1 MKAYVTFDPWAILYG
16 GYHLE
21 QRIEEDFRRFSN
33 KQLRAPKQTFPARSS
48 RVIGFDTEYDP
59 SGKLLTVGLA
69 DRDNA
74 IALEVGEPEFTRNVE
89 RTTRQASS
97 ICGHSVEGDLDYLVK
112 LNLAKEEW
120 LRGERIY
127 DSFLLA
133 RMYDENRGKG
143 GYSLQAQFLSEFNFV
158 PWKRDTE
165 KLLKE
170 TGDASTWTRT
180 QRTARCRLDAWTT
193 RLLAEHLHTR
203 VKAQINAV
211 QEKRLT

>member
-21 QRIEEDFRRFSN
+21 QRIEEDFKRFSV
-33 KQLRAPKQTFPARSS
+33 KQLRAPKQALPDVASK
-48 RVIGFDTEYDP
+48 VIGFDTEYSPD
-59 SGKLLTVGLA
+59 GTLLTIGLA

-74 IALEVGEPEFTRNVE
+74 IAIERDKPGFTRDVQ
-89 RTTRQASS
+89 RTIRQASS

-170 TGDASTWTRT
+170 TGDASTWTRA
-180 QRTARCRLDAWTT
+180 QRTTRCRLDAWTT
-193 RLLAEHLHTR
+193 RLLAEHLYAR
-203 VKAQINAV
+203 VKAQIDAV

>member
-1 MKAYVTFDPWAILYG
+1 MKAYATFDPWAILYG

-21 QRIEEDFRRFSN
+21 QRIDEDFRRFN
-33 KQLRAPKQTFPARSS
+33 VKQLRAPKQTLPSEAAF
-48 RVIGFDTEYDP
+48 VVGFDTEYSP
-59 SGKLLTVGLA
+59 TGKLLTVGLA
-69 DRDNA
+69 DTSSAMA
-74 IALEVGEPEFTRNVE
+74 IETSAPGFTRNVS
-89 RTTRQASS
+89 RTIRRARC
-97 ICGHSVEGDLDYLVK
+97 IAGHSVDGDLDYLVK

-170 TGDASTWTRT
+170 TGDASTWTAA
-180 QRTARCRLDAWTT
+180 QRTTRCRLDAWTT
-193 RLLAEHLHTR
+193 RLLAEHLYAR
-203 VKAQINAV
+203 VKAQIDAV